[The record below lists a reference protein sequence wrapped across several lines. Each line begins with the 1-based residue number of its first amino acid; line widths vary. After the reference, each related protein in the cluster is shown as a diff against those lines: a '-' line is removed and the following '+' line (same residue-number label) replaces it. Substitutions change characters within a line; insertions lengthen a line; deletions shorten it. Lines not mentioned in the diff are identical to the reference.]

1 MKTPKQSTTTET
13 AKDKQFSEALA
24 LENKKFEN
32 LQLELKKTN
41 LFIIQR
47 LMEAGKVDEAL
58 AMEKR
63 LREKNEI

>member
-1 MKTPKQSTTTET
+1 M
-13 AKDKQFSEALA
+13 
-24 LENKKFEN
+24 ENKKFEN